1 MNIFTLNRLLAADA
15 VTSLAA
21 GMLMVLAAAPL
32 ADWLNLPA
40 PLLRG
45 AGLLLL
51 PWVVVLGLL
60 ARQKSPSR
68 NAIWAVVAINAMWAI
83 DSLVL
88 LVSGW
93 VAPNTLG
100 TVFILSQAGVVGAFA
115 VLQALT
121 LPEKPLHLHT

>member
-60 ARQKSPSR
+60 ARQKLPSR